1 VTPQRTILVVDDA
14 PVFRELGSLFLAR
27 SGRVITASYGNEA
40 LVAMQRERPDVVVTD
55 LHMPGMD
62 GDALCREIKG
72 DLHLRHTPVIVA
84 TSGESADERARAVLA
99 GADDVIAKPIRRLSL
114 IQAVNRFLRPPP
126 LRGLPRVAVQTP
138 VRLQVALEE
147 ALGCALEEAL
157 GCARNLS
164 RGGIFIEADATPAP
178 ETEVGLHFQLP
189 GMEALL
195 APTARVIWRR
205 RACVEAPAGMGLQ
218 FLALDRTGGRRIE
231 EFLDDHEGAQIASEL
246 PR

>member
-1 VTPQRTILVVDDA
+1 VKPQRKILVVDDA

-126 LRGLPRVAVQTP
+126 LRGLPRVAVQTS
-138 VRLQVALEE
+138 VRLQV
-147 ALGCALEEAL
+147 ALEEAL

-189 GMEALL
+189 GAEALL

-246 PR
+246 PRSAAAIR

>member
-62 GDALCREIKG
+62 GDALCREIKS
-72 DLHLRHTPVIVA
+72 DLHLRHIPVIVA

-114 IQAVNRFLRPPP
+114 IQAVNRFLRGYPAWRCRRRYGSNSCWRRLSDMPGTSPGAGSSSRPTPRRRRRQRWVSTSSSRVWRSFWLPPP
-126 LRGLPRVAVQTP
+126 G
-138 VRLQVALEE
+138 
-147 ALGCALEEAL
+147 
-157 GCARNLS
+157 
-164 RGGIFIEADATPAP
+164 
-178 ETEVGLHFQLP
+178 
-189 GMEALL
+189 
-195 APTARVIWRR
+195 
-205 RACVEAPAGMGLQ
+205 
-218 FLALDRTGGRRIE
+218 
-231 EFLDDHEGAQIASEL
+231 
-246 PR
+246 